1 MYLSESER
9 KEIMALYGRKNVVGK
24 DHYQVEPDTWIYL
37 SKDNDKKYLL
47 IDADYL
53 GDYEFDVFSHLL
65 KFENSEFTK
74 LGFILQREIPIE
86 DDSSKEKVA
95 NTILFEQGQNPY
107 EV

>member
-1 MYLSESER
+1 
-9 KEIMALYGRKNVVGK
+9 
-24 DHYQVEPDTWIYL
+24 
-37 SKDNDKKYLL
+37 
-47 IDADYL
+47 
-53 GDYEFDVFSHLL
+53 L